1 MIYGSQQIG
10 NTNAGV
16 AYIPLSVK
24 CEVRRTVGADGERDC
39 VHMDRFNRLL
49 GETH

>member
-16 AYIPLSVK
+16 AYIPLAVMCKYGEPWVQTVSVIV
-24 CEVRRTVGADGERDC
+24 CIWTG
-39 VHMDRFNRLL
+39 
-49 GETH
+49 